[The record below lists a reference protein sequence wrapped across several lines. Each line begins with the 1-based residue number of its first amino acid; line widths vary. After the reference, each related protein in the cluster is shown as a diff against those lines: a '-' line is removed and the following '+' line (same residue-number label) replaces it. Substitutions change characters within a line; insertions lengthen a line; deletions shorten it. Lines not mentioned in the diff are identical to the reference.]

1 MSSAAGKW
9 NVTMQTPVG
18 TMKFTWELANESGAW
33 RGRMIG
39 QAPVG
44 DSDLR
49 AISVQGDALAFETTT
64 RSPMGP
70 LELAFNG
77 AVSADSLS
85 GTCTSKYGE
94 FRFSAV
100 RA

>member
-1 MSSAAGKW
+1 MSAAGKW
-9 NVTMQTPVG
+9 NVTMPTPVG
-18 TMKFTWELANESGAW
+18 TMKFTWDFTNENGVW
-33 RGRMIG
+33 RGKMIG
-39 QAPVG
+39 HPPVG

-49 AISVQGDALAFETTT
+49 SIRVDGDALTFETTT
-64 RSPMGP
+64 RSPMGA

-77 AVSADSLS
+77 AMTGDTLTGACA
-85 GTCTSKYGE
+85 TAYGE